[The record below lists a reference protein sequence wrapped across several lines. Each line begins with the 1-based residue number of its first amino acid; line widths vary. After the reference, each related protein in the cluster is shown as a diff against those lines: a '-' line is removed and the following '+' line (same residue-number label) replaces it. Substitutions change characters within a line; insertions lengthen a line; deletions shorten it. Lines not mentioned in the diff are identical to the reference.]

1 MIQLALNMLI
11 QLNASRLAENTGE
24 CARDLK
30 LLRAAEFVFL
40 VDCNRIVVILIDLPA
55 RGIVRRRLS
64 P

>member
-1 MIQLALNMLI
+1 MIQLALNKHI
-11 QLNASRLAENTGE
+11 QLSASRLAENTGE

-30 LLRAAEFVFL
+30 LPHAAEFVFL
-40 VDCNRIVVILIDLPA
+40 VGGNRIVVILIDLPQ